1 MKYLNMIILICYN
14 NNEQSL
20 NKNIIYKNENKCI
33 CSKRINFL
41 TKEILN
47 NNHNNATSLP
57 KTGYFKYQKNL
68 SFIKSINNSEDK
80 KYNNTIVRHISANKK
95 EKKEVIGSYKLTS
108 EKYSRK
114 RLINIVLAD
123 EDNRLNSNIN
133 REKGKYI
140 PYLSNGK

>member
-1 MKYLNMIILICYN
+1 MIKFN
-14 NNEQSL
+14 NNTQSL
-20 NKNIIYKNENKCI
+20 NKNRIYENECKCI
-33 CSKRINFL
+33 CSKRRNFL

-47 NNHNNATSLP
+47 NSHNNATSLP
-57 KTGYFKYQKNL
+57 KTGYFQYQKNL

-140 PYLSNGK
+140 PYLNNGK